1 MAFVPIHH
9 KRERLRGLT
18 ARWMPLLVLAL
29 LFVVN
34 VAITVVWCVSMADMG
49 AVPMAGGW
57 TMSMMWLLMCGQ
69 TWFEAAASFLGMWI
83 AMMAAMMLPSLAP
96 LLWRYRAAV
105 AGRGRL
111 GLLTVLVGLSYFGV
125 WVLFG
130 LAVFILGATVAEAAM
145 RQPAVAR
152 AMPFA
157 AGVVVVLAGG
167 FQFTALKA
175 RALRDCQTVPERPLA
190 ADAGTA
196 WWHGWCL
203 GLRCCGS
210 CAGLTAI
217 LLVVDMM
224 NLWLMAL
231 IAVAIT
237 AERLAPHRSCVV
249 HAIGS
254 VTVGAGALLI
264 VRALA

>member
-1 MAFVPIHH
+1 MAFVRVHH

-29 LFVVN
+29 LFIVN
-34 VAITVVWCVSMADMG
+34 AAITVVWCVSMADMG

-57 TMSMMWLLMCGQ
+57 TMSMTWLLMCGQ
-69 TWFEAAASFLGMWI
+69 TWFEAAASFLGMWL

-105 AGRGRL
+105 AGRAQL
-111 GLLTVLVGLSYFGV
+111 GLLMVLVGSSYFCV
-125 WVLFG
+125 WALFG
-130 LAVFILGATVAEAAM
+130 LTVFLLGATVAEAAM
-145 RQPAVAR
+145 RQPAVAQ

-157 AGVVVVLAGG
+157 AGVIVVLAGG
-167 FQFTALKA
+167 FQFTAWKA
-175 RALRDCQTVPERPLA
+175 RALRDCQTAPERPLA

-196 WWHGWCL
+196 WRHGWRL
-203 GLRCCGS
+203 GWRCCGS

-231 IAVAIT
+231 IAIAIT
-237 AERLAPHRSCVV
+237 VERLAPYRSAVV
-249 HAIGS
+249 HAIGI
-254 VTVGAGALLI
+254 VTVGAGAVL
-264 VRALA
+264 VVCALA